1 MTYSS
6 NRPQGYE
13 GQGDSYLPRIV
24 KKLWRKLSEMLGDS
38 AHDTLRLPSGA
49 LSDLAGILV
58 DFAEDLHADVGI
70 WAAYERYNVEFFG
83 TGLPLTSGE
92 GGSGLNADR
101 FRHFLW
107 ILYPALID
115 NLTISPTHQDLHR
128 IADAASA
135 FLSDAFAEV
144 PKDSGVKAFLQ
155 SSNDHGWDVKR
166 KLIWLGTHSFM
177 FRTMFARYMEEQ
189 PPGGSVIAHT
199 DDFVCQECTRWSG
212 LGAIDILAG
221 ALDISADDRR
231 DLRSWYERHAAFY
244 RLVSVSSEALQ
255 AVNLINDQPY
265 RIRIDMRRHPFKR
278 GQVVFGSLVPWHGEW
293 YWSGEQRLVGD
304 ASKVD
309 ADDLKKKMKRQSSAI
324 VCRYSKDYEALV
336 RERMSGIYKEML
348 AFHGGKDLVVYPD
361 GLSMAADWQK
371 EVRWQWEQRPKQ
383 EVDEVVRKHGLK
395 EGRPD
400 IKIPQDLLEEKDG
413 LGVFLNSDEGKE
425 IMSRFTTLVAGLKKK
440 GEGLTGDEADSI
452 RGLVESPSISP
463 RFVRRVLEEHGQGS
477 VRAEGRAAELLAGL
491 PAAEPQG
498 TLLPEMLPVALSG
511 VRSAANDRQRQPQ
524 D

>member
-1 MTYSS
+1 MADYSAH
-6 NRPQGYE
+6 RPQGHE
-13 GQGDSYLPRIV
+13 GQEDTFLPSIV
-24 KKLWRKLSEMLGDS
+24 RKLKKTLAETQRGF
-38 AHDTLRLPSGA
+38 AHDTLRLPPKA
-49 LSDLAGILV
+49 LGELAGILV
-58 DFAEDLHADVGI
+58 DFAEDLHNDTGI
-70 WAAYERYNVEFFG
+70 WAAYERYNAEFFG
-83 TGLPLTSGE
+83 TALPLASGE
-92 GGSGLNADR
+92 SGSGLNSDR

-135 FLSDAFAEV
+135 LLSDAFAEV
-144 PKDSGVKAFLQ
+144 PEDSGVKTFLQ
-155 SSNDHGWDVKR
+155 SSNDRGWDVKR
-166 KLIWLGTHSFM
+166 KLVWLGTHSFM

-189 PPGGSVIAHT
+189 PPGGSEIPHI

-221 ALDISADDRR
+221 DLDIPDDDRR
-231 DLRSWYERHAAFY
+231 DLRNWYERHASFY
-244 RLVSVSSEALQ
+244 RLVSVSSEALE

-278 GQVVFGSLVPWHGEW
+278 GQVIFGSLVPWRGEW

-309 ADDLKKKMKRQSSAI
+309 ADDLKRKMKRQSSAI
-324 VCRYSKDYEALV
+324 VCRYSKDYESLV
-336 RERMSGIYKEML
+336 RKRMSALHEQML

-371 EVRWQWEQRPKQ
+371 EVRWQWEQRPKH
-383 EVDEVVRKHGLK
+383 EMDEVVRKHGLK

-413 LGVFLNSDEGKE
+413 VGVFLNPDEGKE
-425 IMSRFTTLVAGLKKK
+425 IMSHFTTLVAGLRKK

-452 RGLVESPSISP
+452 RGFLESPSISP
-463 RFVRRVLEEHGQGS
+463 RFVRRVLEEHGDES
-477 VRAEGRAAELLAGL
+477 VKEAFVLRGDLPGYWLDYLLRSRKGNYYRKCY
-491 PAAEPQG
+491 PSFS
-498 TLLPEMLPVALSG
+498 VA
-511 VRSAANDRQRQPQ
+511 
-524 D
+524 